1 MRKTN
6 RFSRPPIASDF
17 PLPPAGGGGGDIS
30 SLDYAVLAC
39 AVTLAFTVG
48 TIINYTLRSKNAA
61 ISAEDNNLHARQ
73 TQENL
78 EALCEKLSNQFPNEE
93 TKLICEHLNNYYI
106 SNSCLDGPPAD
117 GAIVVLDIV
126 TKT

>member
-1 MRKTN
+1 MRKSN

-17 PLPPAGGGGGDIS
+17 PLPPAGGGGGGYS
-30 SLDYAVLAC
+30 STDYAFIVFTI
-39 AVTLAFTVG
+39 TLVFTIG
-48 TIINYTLRSKNAA
+48 TIIYYTLSSKNAS
-61 ISAEDNNLHARQ
+61 ISAQDNELHARQ

-106 SNSCLDGPPAD
+106 DGPPSDCSIA
-117 GAIVVLDIV
+117 VLDIV